1 VSSTAIRWRFTPATT
16 RPVRLLLYAAVGLTV
31 GPWLALVGLVGATL
45 VAGGGVGAALLAFV
59 LALVVGVGVGS
70 GRAVFALGKAP
81 SGVHETVS
89 ALSRWGVVASIGV
102 GAGVCLAGLLWTD
115 VGFTLLV
122 ASVVVGFGCLAVSAG
137 LRTNGVVD
145 SDTRALSYAG
155 HTIPLDAVRR
165 LRTWRLDPFVFALVT
180 YYRGRVG
187 PSTPRW
193 LVFSEE
199 AHDAIESVRAT
210 TDERDADDSGE
221 TEPRDTTAAPSAVRW
236 VAAAFGVGCLLAG
249 PVLWLVVPPE
259 GRLFVGYLGVFGL
272 LFGALFVRYAL
283 VA

>member
-1 VSSTAIRWRFTPATT
+1 MPSTVVRWRFTPETT
-16 RPVRLLLYAAVGLTV
+16 RSVRLLVYAAVGLTV
-31 GPWLALVGLVGATL
+31 GPWLALVSLVGATL

-81 SGVHETVS
+81 PGVHETVR
-89 ALSRWGVVASIGV
+89 ALSRWGVVASVGV

-115 VGFTLLV
+115 VGFAILAGV
-122 ASVVVGFGCLAVSAG
+122 VVVGFGCLSVSAG
-137 LRTNGVVD
+137 LRTDGVVD
-145 SDTRALSYAG
+145 CDTGELSYAG
-155 HTIPLDAVRR
+155 NTIPLDAVRR
-165 LRTWRLDPFVFALVT
+165 LRTWRLGPFVFAVVS
-180 YYRGRVG
+180 YHRGQVG

-193 LVFSEE
+193 LVCSGE

-210 TDERDADDSGE
+210 MDERDTDDTGE
-221 TEPRDTTAAPSAVRW
+221 TEAEGTTAAPRAVRW

-249 PVLWLVVPPE
+249 PVLWFLVPPE
-259 GRLFVGYLGVFGL
+259 GRLVAGYLGVFGL
-272 LFGALFVRYAL
+272 LFGVLFVRYAV